1 MINHAQALVLL
12 PRNLFLGYYVPYR
25 HTIPLWEMET
35 DYYLHNFHVRNGR
48 GTCQSMKEFQM
59 DFGVLDWN
67 DDEQKS
73 EGDIEKDSTISS
85 HSLRLS
91 HHRAHSR
98 NTTLGSID
106 VAGLRHEE
114 QVRRV
119 QKVRERCTSQNK
131 ALSVW
136 WKIALQSNVQ
146 QRMWMKIGNN
156 PLESTIP
163 PRFDRLY
170 QPEKLAQFDRFFARP
185 WATPVR
191 RSHSAQHNPDADD
204 DAEIAV
210 FRRIISGSRHVD
222 LNSTTAQSDDALG
235 GVSGTTLEAFIHN
248 YGFGSKKQA
257 MASSGTHEESPNK
270 TDDFHIY
277 IGDMNSRS
285 ARAQKEYEEYVQP
298 QDKNSSPFRRLAF
311 EEFKQA
317 LQPLSLGADDVG
329 GIRKVREIFSALI
342 SPPS

>member
-1 MINHAQALVLL
+1 
-12 PRNLFLGYYVPYR
+12 
-25 HTIPLWEMET
+25 MET
-35 DYYLHNFHVRNGR
+35 DYYLHNFHVGNGR
-48 GTCQSMKEFQM
+48 GTCQSMKEFQT

-73 EGDIEKDSTISS
+73 DGDFEKDSTISS

-106 VAGLRHEE
+106 VAGLRHDE

-119 QKVRERCTSQNK
+119 QKVRDRCTSQNK

-146 QRMWMKIGNN
+146 QRMWMKLGNN
-156 PLESTIP
+156 PSDSTIP
-163 PRFDRLY
+163 PRFERLY

-191 RSHSAQHNPDADD
+191 RSHSAQHNPETDD

-210 FRRIISGSRHVD
+210 FRRNISGIARNVD
-222 LNSTTAQSDDALG
+222 PDLEKVPEVGGQTAGLSM
-235 GVSGTTLEAFIHN
+235 TLKEFAHN
-248 YGFGSKKQA
+248 YGFAPQRQVLATQSA
-257 MASSGTHEESPNK
+257 GTQKDLPINPGDLH
-270 TDDFHIY
+270 TY
-277 IGDMNSRS
+277 IGDHEDGSER
-285 ARAQKEYEEYVQP
+285 ARKEYENYVAP
-298 QDKNSSPFRRLAF
+298 QFENSSPFQRNAF
-311 EEFKQA
+311 EEFKEA
-317 LQPLSLGADDVG
+317 LQPLSLGADDVD
-329 GIRKVREIFSALI
+329 GIRKVS
-342 SPPS
+342 